1 MKLYSKYY
9 FGFILV
15 GISLLYQSC
24 IDLENPYEDT
34 SKARIV
40 ITYDSRLQ
48 DGDSVF
54 ADKVSNYK
62 LKLAFF
68 LKEYIDLFTVRVG
81 SVTTVLDTS
90 VVVTENID
98 NPFSLNLQF
107 SDSGQ
112 TPITI
117 ITYYKDDTKKEK
129 SIFIYGIIP
138 VSDPVFPP
146 GGPGEVLANGIHHP
160 VYTNNK

>member
-1 MKLYSKYY
+1 MPMKLYSKYY

-15 GISLLYQSC
+15 AVSLLYQSC
-24 IDLENPYEDT
+24 IDLENPYEDA

-40 ITYDSRLQ
+40 ITNDSRLQ

-54 ADKVSNYK
+54 ANKASKYE

-68 LKEYIDLFTVRVG
+68 LKEYIDIFTVRVG
-81 SVTTVLDTS
+81 GETTVTDTS
-90 VVVTENID
+90 VVVTESIN

-112 TPITI
+112 IPIAI
-117 ITYYKDDTKKEK
+117 ITYYKDDTEKEK
-129 SIFIYGIIP
+129 NISVFGIIP
-138 VSDPVFPP
+138 EYDPACIVRTKPD
-146 GGPGEVLANGIHHP
+146 EDTVE
-160 VYTNNK
+160 